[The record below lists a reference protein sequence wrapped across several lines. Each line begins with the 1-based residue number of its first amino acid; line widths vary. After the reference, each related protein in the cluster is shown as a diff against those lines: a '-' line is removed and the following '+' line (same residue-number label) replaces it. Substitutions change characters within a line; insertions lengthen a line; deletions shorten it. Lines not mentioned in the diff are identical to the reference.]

1 MVTETV
7 CVYVCTHSV
16 TLVVSVCYA
25 MDCNPLGCPDH
36 GILQARILEWVAT
49 PSFRGSSRSKDPS
62 LVSCTSCTAG
72 RLFIAE
78 PPGKPHRS

>member
-16 TLVVSVCYA
+16 TSVVSVCYA

-49 PSFRGSSRSKDPS
+49 PSFR
-62 LVSCTSCTAG
+62 
-72 RLFIAE
+72 
-78 PPGKPHRS
+78 